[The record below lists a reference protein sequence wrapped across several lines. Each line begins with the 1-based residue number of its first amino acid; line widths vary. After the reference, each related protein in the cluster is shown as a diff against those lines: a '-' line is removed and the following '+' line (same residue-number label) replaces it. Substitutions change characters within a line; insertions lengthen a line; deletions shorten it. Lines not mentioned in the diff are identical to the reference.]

1 MSSQFSFSKLSLATV
16 VAVGVF
22 ASLGIATPQSASAL
36 TIAPTSGA
44 GGGNNRFL
52 TIQNTGTEEGF
63 NSGAANPDLY
73 ADTKSGNGNTSSL
86 KLSEVPLFG
95 AGAGAVRQFILDSAE
110 PQNGTNP
117 SITLD
122 VLKIF
127 LSDNGNLTKND
138 FNAGAQNFGTLAK
151 LVDTLTSPYTYNSD
165 GGLGQVD
172 QLISV
177 NESLFTTARSGLIAD
192 PFVYIYAKF
201 SNAGGSA
208 EAFEVAKVNTAAVPT
223 PALLPGLLGLGA
235 GILRK
240 RKQQETVA

>member
-1 MSSQFSFSKLSLATV
+1 MRKSYQFSFSKLSLATV

-36 TIAPTSGA
+36 TIVPTSGS

-73 ADTKSGNGNTSSL
+73 ADTKGGNGNTSSL
-86 KLSEVPLFG
+86 KLSEVPLVG
-95 AGAGAVRQFILDSAE
+95 LVRQFILDSAE
-110 PQNGTNP
+110 LQNSNNP
-117 SITLD
+117 SITLE

-127 LSDNGNLTKND
+127 LSNNGSLTKDN
-138 FNAGAQNFGTLAK
+138 FVPGAQNFGPLAT
-151 LVDTLTSPYTYNSD
+151 LVDSLATPYTYNSNS
-165 GGLGQVD
+165 GLGQVD

-177 NESLFTTARSGLIAD
+177 NESLFTTAHAGLIAD
-192 PFVYIYAKF
+192 PFVYVYAKF
-201 SNAGGSA
+201 SNADNGG
-208 EAFEVAKVNTAAVPT
+208 EAFEVAKVNGAVPT
-223 PALLPGLLGLGA
+223 PALLPGLLGLGV

-240 RKQQETVA
+240 RKQQVAAA

>member
-1 MSSQFSFSKLSLATV
+1 MSIQLSFSKFSLATI

-22 ASLGIATPQSASAL
+22 ASLGIVTPQSASAL
-36 TIAPTSGA
+36 TIVPTSVS

-73 ADTKSGNGNTSSL
+73 ADTKGGNGNTSSL
-86 KLSEVPLFG
+86 KLSEVPLVG
-95 AGAGAVRQFILDSAE
+95 LVRQFILDSAE
-110 PQNGTNP
+110 TQKDNNP
-117 SITLD
+117 SITLE

-127 LSDNGNLTKND
+127 LSDNGSLTSNQ
-138 FNAGAQNFGTLAK
+138 FNSTQQDFGTLAN
-151 LVDTLTSPYTYNSD
+151 LVESFTSPYTYNSN

-177 NESLFTTARSGLIAD
+177 NESLFTTARAGLIAD
-192 PFVYIYAKF
+192 PFVYVYAKF
-201 SNAGGSA
+201 SNADNGG
-208 EAFEVAKVNTAAVPT
+208 EAFEVAKVNDAVPT
-223 PALLPGLLGLGA
+223 PALLPGLLGLGV

-240 RKQQETVA
+240 RKQQVAAA